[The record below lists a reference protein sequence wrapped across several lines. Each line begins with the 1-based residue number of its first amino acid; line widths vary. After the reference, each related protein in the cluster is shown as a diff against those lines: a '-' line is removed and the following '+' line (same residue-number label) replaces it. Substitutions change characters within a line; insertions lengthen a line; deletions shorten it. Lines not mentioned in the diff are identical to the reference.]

1 MVQNCA
7 EGKEDI
13 KSASAEQGCFH
24 TELLIVGNKNK
35 LVYLHTSSIRIHSS
49 TYE

>member
-13 KSASAEQGCFH
+13 KSVSAEQGCFH
-24 TELLIVGNKNK
+24 TELLIVGNNNF
-35 LVYLHTSSIRIHSS
+35 YSII
-49 TYE
+49 TLLL